1 MLDEYLFNF
10 DNLPS
15 DFYDLKKL
23 AKIMIETDGAETQL
37 AKKDNEEHTVEID
50 GKT

>member
-23 AKIMIETDGAETQL
+23 AKIMVNPDDITEILAKLDKKEQSIET
-37 AKKDNEEHTVEID
+37 
-50 GKT
+50 